1 MEDIIHELEQRT
13 TKKTN
18 FMIFNMAE
26 DGSNDSAKVA
36 DILAFLN
43 VAPQID
49 NNNFK
54 ILRLGRMAAGGKPRA
69 LRVTL
74 RTADDMK
81 LVLRCANRMKAYPT
95 PRIFIPRDLT
105 PRQVE
110 NKNRVLEKFRQRRGR
125 GKEVSLKYID
135 DFPKIVGSQ

>member
-49 NNNFK
+49 TNNLK
-54 ILRLGRMAAGGKPRA
+54 TLRLGRMAAGGKPRP

-74 RTADDMK
+74 RTADDVK
-81 LVLRCANRMKAYPT
+81 LVLRCANRMKAT
-95 PRIFIPRDLT
+95 
-105 PRQVE
+105 
-110 NKNRVLEKFRQRRGR
+110 
-125 GKEVSLKYID
+125 S
-135 DFPKIVGSQ
+135 